1 MSDTISTPATKYR
14 VAIRDIAVAN
24 GWTFNQLSTSIDQF
38 TKGDDVVAVQHGPSN
53 LISTAERR
61 IGDKGHD
68 VVSRAGKMF
77 QVQAW
82 LTGQPDPDHTRYIR
96 LTPEQVRRYE
106 SGQGIAKIS
115 RIDLPEDKTVTVA
128 APSTAPAKKPVT
140 KVRKLTDAEIE
151 AAKKAAAGP
160 AKAALK
166 PKPRAPRRAPV
177 VASK

>member
-1 MSDTISTPATKYR
+1 MSNTATTTPATKYR

-24 GWTFNQLSTSIDQF
+24 GWTFDQLSTSLDQF
-38 TKGDDVVAVQHGPSN
+38 TKGDDVIVVAHGPSN

-68 VVSRAGKMF
+68 VVSRSGKMF

-96 LTPEQVRRYE
+96 LSAEQVRKYE
-106 SGQGIAKIS
+106 SGQGIAKIA
-115 RIDLPEDKTVTVA
+115 RIDLPEDKAVVVA
-128 APSTAPAKKPVT
+128 APATKPAKKT
-140 KVRKLTDAEIE
+140 ATRKLTSDEIA

-160 AKAALK
+160 AKPTPRPQARAA
-166 PKPRAPRRAPV
+166 RTAPA
-177 VASK
+177 ASK